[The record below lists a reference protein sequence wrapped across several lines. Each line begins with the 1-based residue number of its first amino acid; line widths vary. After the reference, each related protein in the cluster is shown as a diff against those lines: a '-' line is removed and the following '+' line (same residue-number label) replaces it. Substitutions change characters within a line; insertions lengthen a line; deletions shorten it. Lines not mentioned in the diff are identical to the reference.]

1 MLSTDQ
7 LSHLDQAARELG
19 GRKLLLK
26 TAIDVQALL
35 RLLVEKGIITKEEVN
50 KKRNEVS
57 QSKKNRKAL
66 LYIEET
72 EREIMKYQ
80 SDPQAA
86 LKEML
91 RRKMDGK

>member
-50 KKRNEVS
+50 EKRNEVS
-57 QSKKNRKAL
+57 QSSTYRKAL

-86 LKEML
+86 LKEMF
-91 RRKMDGK
+91 RRKMDGE